1 MSSVTAALGTVFAP
15 YAEPVFTR
23 CVKLVATTLH
33 QVFLADQ
40 NPDQYDSPDMEFM
53 VVALDLLS
61 GLVQGLGHLV
71 DPLVANS
78 DPPLLSLLSVCI
90 HASIPKHAMLSI
102 HESYALIGD

>member
-1 MSSVTAALGTVFAP
+1 M
-15 YAEPVFTR
+15 
-23 CVKLVATTLH
+23 
-33 QVFLADQ
+33 ADQ

-90 HASIPKHAMLSI
+90 HASVLKQICIHVKLMHYYHVFRILSQKCCKQPM
-102 HESYALIGD
+102 H